1 MNHLLEGLRNVL
13 TVAFMQS
20 SSGDDAAAGLA
31 CCGTFF
37 FLIIAIVVINVALL
51 VWVARDAK
59 ARTMDGAAIWML
71 LVFFTGIFG
80 LVIYLFSRPRG
91 YLVSCNSCGNKRLGA
106 ARVCS
111 HCGN

>member
-1 MNHLLEGLRNVL
+1 VTTLVL
-13 TVAFMQS
+13 MQS
-20 SSGDDAAAGLA
+20 SSGNDGSGGLA

-37 FLIIAIVVINVALL
+37 FLIIAFVVINVAML

-59 ARTMDGAAIWML
+59 SRGMDGAAIWML

-80 LVIYLFSRPRG
+80 LMIYLFSRPTG
-91 YLVSCNSCGNKRLGA
+91 YLVRCNSCGNQRLAA
-106 ARVCS
+106 ARTCP

>member
-1 MNHLLEGLRNVL
+1 MLTLALLQ
-13 TVAFMQS
+13 T
-20 SSGDDAAAGLA
+20 SSGNDAAAGFA

-37 FLIIAIVVINVALL
+37 FLILAVAVINIVLL

-59 ARTMDGAAIWML
+59 TRGMDGAAIWML

-80 LVIYLFSRPRG
+80 LLIYLLSRPKG
-91 YLVSCNSCGNKRLGA
+91 YLVNCPSCGNSRLAA
-106 ARVCS
+106 ARVCP